1 MRVSEIIWVSFK
13 FETWVRTSFKI
24 RTSLNVSFIS
34 LYNSAFNQCE
44 ELKLSTQRGK
54 LIFILSTGNSYKMLL
69 KILLISSKE
78 RFVQSVQTTGLEY
91 FASKSLARF
100 FVSFYMNLV

>member
-1 MRVSEIIWVSFK
+1 
-13 FETWVRTSFKI
+13 
-24 RTSLNVSFIS
+24 
-34 LYNSAFNQCE
+34 
-44 ELKLSTQRGK
+44 
-54 LIFILSTGNSYKMLL
+54 MLL

-100 FVSFYMNLV
+100 FVSSEYGVALFKTITKGFFSSFNSETTRSSAFI